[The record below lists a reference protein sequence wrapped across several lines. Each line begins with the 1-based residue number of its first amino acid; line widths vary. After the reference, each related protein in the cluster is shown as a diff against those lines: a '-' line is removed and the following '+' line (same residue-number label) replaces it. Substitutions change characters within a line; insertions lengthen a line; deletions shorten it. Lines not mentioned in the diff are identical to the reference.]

1 MAAVQRRMQAA
12 KCDSFLLIQT
22 GHKFGFIKKAVK
34 KVAKVVKKVA
44 KKAVKF
50 VGKAICAG
58 LRLTYNIAKIPVDL
72 ATTALNEVGNMLQ
85 EVRQKER
92 MRMDNHALLLVYSG
106 LLMFFY

>member
-22 GHKFGFIKKAVK
+22 GHKFGPIKRAVK
-34 KVAKVVKKVA
+34 KVIKVVKKVA

-58 LRLTYNIAKIPVDL
+58 LKLTYNIAKIPVDL
-72 ATTALNEVGNMLQ
+72 ATTALNEVDKMPG
-85 EVRQKER
+85 VRPLSANIYISIQWR
-92 MRMDNHALLLVYSG
+92 ISSMG
-106 LLMFFY
+106 